1 MTTNTNNQ
9 DDFERFAKNS
19 LDEFFHLGAL
29 HFAPVA
35 EDGSTQ
41 HGVPNA
47 TYYYP
52 ETEIA
57 WRLWNMLQSET
68 EIAWRLWNML
78 QSVPKTPEYELAS
91 LHFPTMLR
99 CMWSGTQVQQWVDE
113 QGQLYRRKK

>member
-1 MTTNTNNQ
+1 MTTNTISQ

-57 WRLWNMLQSET
+57 WRLWNMLQS
-68 EIAWRLWNML
+68 
-78 QSVPKTPEYELAS
+78 VPKTPEYELAS

>member
-57 WRLWNMLQSET
+57 WRLWNMLQS
-68 EIAWRLWNML
+68 
-78 QSVPKTPEYELAS
+78 VPKTPEYELAS